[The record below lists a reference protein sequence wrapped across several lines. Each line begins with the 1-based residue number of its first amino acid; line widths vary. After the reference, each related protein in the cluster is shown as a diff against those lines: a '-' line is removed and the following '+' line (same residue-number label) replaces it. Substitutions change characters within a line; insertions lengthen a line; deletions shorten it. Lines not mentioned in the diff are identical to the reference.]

1 VTRAVVPAPEFYRI
15 LSEVL
20 ERLHPHQT
28 PTKPSR
34 TERVQQLLPLLGFL
48 YRRHWRTGF
57 TDESEVVL
65 KRFAYQFLLG
75 QIPSFD

>member
-1 VTRAVVPAPEFYRI
+1 MTRPVVPAPEFCRI

-28 PTKPSR
+28 PTQPSR
-34 TERVQQLLPLLGFL
+34 TERVQQLLPLLEFL

-57 TDESEVVL
+57 TEESEAVL
-65 KRFAYQFLLG
+65 KRFAYKYLTG
-75 QIPSFD
+75 KIPSFE